1 AYARARLSKDFG
13 LPAGDGAG
21 SEVPNAIRGVKGDQ
35 LPGAPD
41 WSGAGSLT
49 YTHAAGKGEMTYNLG
64 FDFRSGTWNQLKSQS
79 ANTPASKQSGYIMFN
94 GSIGY
99 AIDDWNIEL
108 YGTNLLDK

>member
-1 AYARARLSKDFG
+1 
-13 LPAGDGAG
+13 
-21 SEVPNAIRGVKGDQ
+21 
-35 LPGAPD
+35 
-41 WSGAGSLT
+41 
-49 YTHAAGKGEMTYNLG
+49 MTYNLG

-108 YGTNLLDK
+108 YGTNLLDKRAVYAANLRTLNSIATLGNWGNAYSVSRPREVGIRLTKNW